1 MEDAML
7 QIRLLGQ
14 FDVRLDGKRVL
25 IPSRPAQSLLAYLA
39 LTAGT
44 PHRREKL
51 AGILWPDFPDDN
63 ARKNLRHELWRI
75 RKSISTQQRT
85 PVDYLLPEEF
95 TIAFNREA
103 EYWLDAAQVER
114 PELDLQFLISNLS
127 LYQGELLPG

>member
-25 IPSRPAQSLLAYLA
+25 IPSRPAQSLLAYLV

-75 RKSISTQQRT
+75 RKAMSTQQLT
-85 PVDYLLPEEF
+85 PVDYLLAEEF

-103 EYWLDAAQVER
+103 EYWLDAAQMER
-114 PELDLQFLISNLS
+114 PELDLGSLISNLS
-127 LYQGELLPG
+127 LYQGEL